1 MTLCHLFDFSKSI
14 IVGFGDL
21 FDNYQ
26 LHKTPGK
33 APLEGIL
40 GDFLVDDILFAARC
54 LMCFDILLVITI
66 PR

>member
-54 LMCFDILLVITI
+54 LMCF
-66 PR
+66 